1 MAEADRAGGGSG
13 SFDRLDAERWS
24 LLGRAIERLAGA
36 RSIDSVVDSLRES
49 ARRIVDADG
58 ITIVLRDDD
67 KCHYVAEDSLAPLWQ
82 GSRFPIETCVSGWAM
97 RFGQT
102 VVIPDIR
109 VDPRVPQDAY
119 AQTFVRSMAMVPIG
133 TPDAVAAIGAY
144 WRHPGW
150 PSESQI
156 ALLETLSR
164 AAATAIENGRLL
176 GSLETLNADL
186 EQRVT
191 ERTDALE
198 KAQEALRRTQKL
210 EVIGQLTGNVAHDFN
225 NLMSPIMASL
235 DLVLAQPGNGDAVTR
250 STNAAME
257 AVERAKALV
266 ERLLSVARQ
275 QPLKPSAVTLDALVR
290 DMADLIGST
299 VGPDVSLSIDMAD
312 ALPPVMVDR
321 HQLELAILNL
331 AVNAREAMAQG
342 GRLRIAATP
351 VQGAPGGL
359 GGDFV
364 RLTIDDDGVG
374 MTPETARRA
383 TEPFFT
389 TKPNGQGVGLG
400 LSVVDGFVSQA
411 GGAMEMT
418 SARGQGTRIDLWL
431 PAHGAAAAATVPATP
446 PAPATSSGD
455 DTVLLID
462 DETIVRMGTAAMLGE
477 LGYSVVEADTA
488 GEALDMIASGLRP
501 DIVVTDHLMP
511 GMTGA
516 ELAQRLKAEWPT
528 TAVLIISGFQGVD
541 TIAPDVVRVAKPFR
555 QTHLA
560 AGIAAARERAYA

>member
-119 AQTFVRSMAMVPIG
+119 AETFVRSMAMVPIG

-446 PAPATSSGD
+446 PAPAPSSGD